1 MTCYVNMLATMLYLM
16 YLFFWIGQVQFLTG
30 NSKAS
35 FSEIEEIDMGKFL
48 QYLGIIMFIT
58 SFH

>member
-48 QYLGIIMFIT
+48 
-58 SFH
+58 